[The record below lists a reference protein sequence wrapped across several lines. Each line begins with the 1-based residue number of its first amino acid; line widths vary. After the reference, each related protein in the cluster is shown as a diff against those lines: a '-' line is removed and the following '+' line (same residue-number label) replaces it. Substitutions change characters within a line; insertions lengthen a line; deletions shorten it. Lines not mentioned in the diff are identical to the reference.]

1 MDELASESKCRHP
14 AGPLC
19 FGSISPTFCCGGSSV
34 LWPELANDPTVS
46 QIELYAD
53 LREATISRPIPANQF
68 ALDVPANARL
78 VKWFTVP
85 PPPLPSD
92 LFGQQPQEFF
102 FTRLDGSRLS
112 DKDLAGKIT
121 VLAWYHDHPAC
132 EATLQQVSVAS
143 QRLKADADVA
153 FYAVATDPTTSSN
166 EVLQRRL
173 SAWKVELPIV
183 RDLEAFGDKSL
194 HIEVQPTLVVLD
206 KRGRVQIFQAGGNPE
221 LADQIA
227 TTIERLKRGD
237 DLAAEI
243 LADYARER
251 QQYEQLLARGGP
263 EPDELLDLP
272 EAVIRRRSD
281 PKKLQLK
288 PLWTNTELK
297 NAGNIVLAETPSL
310 PPRIFAFAGARTIVE
325 FSFDGKIIARHALD
339 IPEQA
344 AVTFA
349 RTAADKAGQ
358 RYFVA
363 GAPLARQFYLFD
375 KDWKLLLAYP
385 PPDHAPLEI
394 VDLALAD
401 LDGANG
407 DPEILVA
414 SARGAGVVALSLT
427 GEVRWRN
434 RTIPSA
440 LSVALSQPDEIG
452 SWGIF
457 VAGEE
462 KGSVLRINRFGHE
475 EPPVKVG
482 NWPIGRMFGAAFSGA
497 AQATLLGLSNNAK
510 LEPFAVGLTDKLAER
525 WNYPLPL
532 GVHQQPIEPIQSSQI
547 LAGHTGEWWIAGPD
561 GSVHVITANGQLFDS
576 FFYGAPLTGLA
587 AARIGEQSVL
597 LVATGDGLAA
607 WEVRLPSKSK
617 SAREY

>member
-1 MDELASESKCRHP
+1 
-14 AGPLC
+14 
-19 FGSISPTFCCGGSSV
+19 
-34 LWPELANDPTVS
+34 
-46 QIELYAD
+46 
-53 LREATISRPIPANQF
+53 
-68 ALDVPANARL
+68 
-78 VKWFTVP
+78 
-85 PPPLPSD
+85 
-92 LFGQQPQEFF
+92 F

-532 GVHQQPIEPIQSSQI
+532 GVHQQPIEPIKSSQI
-547 LAGHTGEWWIAGPD
+547 LAGHAGEWWIAGPD